1 MADTKISGL
10 PASTT
15 PLAGT
20 EVLPIVQSGVT
31 KQVSVANLTAGRA
44 LSATEITLSTGN
56 LVIGTSGKG
65 IDFSATPG
73 TGTSELLS
81 DYEEGTWTPVYN
93 TVNSDLANFA
103 PFLPSGKYTKI
114 GNVVTVYCNIA
125 TQTAASISGTG
136 RVIITGLPFAPV
148 VGAGGVINFVALT
161 SDNRF
166 ANNPTFGNISV
177 NQTTVNLYKTNAMNT
192 ANALLVTDFSATNSA
207 NFNLLSFCVTYHA
220 A

>member
-1 MADTKISGL
+1 MLKTATNIIDASQIKTPITL
-10 PASTT
+10 P
-15 PLAGT
+15 GN
-20 EVLPIVQSGVT
+20 V
-31 KQVSVANLTAGRA
+31 
-44 LSATEITLSTGN
+44 TLSTGN

-114 GNVVTVYCNIA
+114 GNVVTVHCNIA

-148 VGAGGVINFVALT
+148 LSPGNFVNFVALT
-161 SDNRF
+161 SDSRF
-166 ANNPTFGNISV
+166 ANNPTFANINV

-192 ANALLVTDFSATNSA
+192 ANALLVTDLSATNSA
-207 NFNLLSFCVTYHA
+207 NFNLLSFCVAYQVA
-220 A
+220 